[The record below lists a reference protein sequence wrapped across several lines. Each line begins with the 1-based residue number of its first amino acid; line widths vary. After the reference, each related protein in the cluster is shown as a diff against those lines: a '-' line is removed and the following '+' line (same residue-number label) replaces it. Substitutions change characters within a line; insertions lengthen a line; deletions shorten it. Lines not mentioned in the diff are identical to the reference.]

1 MVVELK
7 KPDIERIS
15 STAAGL
21 VDEHHLPGMSV
32 GIVIGDEL
40 VFAEGFGYADIE
52 SGRRQDPA
60 LRQRIGSITK
70 TMVGMCTM
78 ALVDEGRLSL
88 DDLVVDRLPDIT
100 FHGPAETL
108 AVQHLVT
115 HTGGIGEAPTMA
127 NVTNPYDV
135 LFSEEP
141 DVPPIS
147 EAYSDGIVIEATPG
161 TKWCYGNHGY
171 GLLGEIIARIEGS
184 PIEEVLKNRLFD
196 PLGMADSDCYDQPH
210 PDLAT
215 GYHRAPGIEELDLLE
230 VLGKDPAIE
239 ETADGYNIRGRHPYV
254 MPRAAGAVESTIP
267 DMARYASALLRGGGG
282 VVRSETLDLMT
293 SPQYC
298 PDERLGSLGITF
310 QRQGRFGRRTF
321 FHGGGVNGGWNTFF
335 LVIPEENMAVL
346 VHMNLSS
353 DLMGPVTSKIVQT
366 ALNAPAPSY
375 PERSPAPE
383 ILAGATGVY
392 EVLPGH
398 LTNHRPVATTGR
410 VQITAHDGGLFL
422 RSRRGAWREGVRMRP
437 ADQADPGFFVLDTG
451 EPESP
456 FIVLVRD
463 DSGRVKG
470 VRFDRLVYM
479 ERNEALQ
486 PWV

>member
-1 MVVELK
+1 MVAGLNG
-7 KPDIERIS
+7 PDIKRIS

-21 VDEHHLPGMSV
+21 VDEYHLPGMSV

-40 VFAEGFGYADIE
+40 AFAEGFGYADIE

-108 AVQHLVT
+108 AVRHLVT

-135 LFSEEP
+135 LFTDDS
-141 DVPPIS
+141 DIPPIS
-147 EAYSDGIVIEATPG
+147 KAYPDGILIEATPG
-161 TKWCYGNHGY
+161 TKWCYGNHGF

-184 PIEEVLKNRLFD
+184 PIEEVLKSRIFD
-196 PLGMADSDCYDQPH
+196 PLGMADTDCYDQPH
-210 PDLAT
+210 PDLTT

-230 VLGKDPAIE
+230 VLGKDPAVE
-239 ETADGYNIRGRHPYV
+239 DTVDGYNIRGSHPYV

-267 DMARYASALLRGGGG
+267 DMARYASALLHGGGG
-282 VVRSETLDLMT
+282 IVKPETLDLMT
-293 SPQYC
+293 SPQWC

-310 QRQGRFGRRTF
+310 QRQAHFGRRTF
-321 FHGGGVNGGWNTFF
+321 FHGGGVGGGWNTFF
-335 LVIPEENMAVL
+335 MVIPEENMAAL

-353 DLMGPVTSKIVQT
+353 DLLGLVTSRIVQT
-366 ALNAPAPSY
+366 ALNAPPPSY
-375 PERSPAPE
+375 PGEPLAPE
-383 ILAGATGVY
+383 ILESAPGVY

-398 LTNHRPVATTGR
+398 LTNHRPVTATGR
-410 VQITAHDGGLFL
+410 VQITAENGGLFL
-422 RSRRGAWREGVRMRP
+422 RSRRGAWREGVKMVP
-437 ADQADPGFFVLDTG
+437 ADPADPMFFVLDTG
-451 EPESP
+451 ELEPP
-456 FIVLVRD
+456 FVVLSRD
-463 DSGRVKG
+463 GSGLING

-479 ERNEALQ
+479 ARNEALQ
-486 PWV
+486 RWV